1 MGCRSDYM
9 EPRAAERE
17 SKLVAELIV
26 YVYTHLKLD
35 VPEWISTAAEDMY
48 GAESELNSLTILLC
62 SLCKGMGEGQQNE
75 IIYNARNKTAREL
88 ASWWEAHQEAD
99 RRHEAEDAEEKRKAK
114 LKASALAKLDDDE
127 IESLDL
133 D

>member
-9 EPRAAERE
+9 EPRAAETE
-17 SKLVAELIV
+17 SKLVAELV
-26 YVYTHLKLD
+26 VHVYTHLKLR
-35 VPEWISTAAEDMY
+35 VPEWIDTASKHIY
-48 GAESELNSLTILLC
+48 GAESELNTLTILLC
-62 SLCKGMGEGQQNE
+62 SLCKKLDDDQQSK
-75 IIYNARNKTAREL
+75 IIYNARNKTARKL

-114 LKASALAKLDDDE
+114 LKKSALAKLDDDE
-127 IESLDL
+127 IEALDL